1 MSDTAALRP
10 QPLHMTQGQVVTA
23 VKPVGQ
29 VLKPQ
34 TSGGHQQRQGDVMYM
49 SELLSYS
56 LERLRK
62 VKSLERL
69 RHQASPSHTAVHEGF
84 TSSVLV
90 QEPEVLKAEKEQLE
104 RNLQTTAVS
113 QYTAFLDAANCLTSV
128 SNELSAVCEHLDS
141 LLQATPELATACESF
156 ASNSAAVQEQFAHNK
171 QLAISQSTIMELLE
185 VPQLMDTCVRNGVYD
200 EALDLQSFI
209 SRVGLLHPDVP
220 VVKLLL
226 RQVAEVGRSMLQQLL
241 GRLRTNIQLPEC
253 LRVMGYLRRIG
264 AFSEA
269 ELRLQFLQCRDEWI
283 SSLLSDLD
291 DSDSYEYVKHL
302 TDVHRLHLFDAVMQ
316 YRAIFFDTAPT
327 ASAGAGVD
335 PSAAPAN
342 LRETAMLYSWVQH
355 RVNLY
360 LEQLRKHLPAI
371 TEGGNLAS
379 VIEHC
384 MYCGSSLSRVG
395 LDFQALL
402 LPLFEACGLQL
413 FATHLSSAVDGFNLR
428 LESHKWVAMPTP
440 VLGRGRTDRQHQH
453 QATAATAAG
462 EAGEGAVGEG
472 EAGAAATASAGTA
485 AEDESGPPYV
495 IMEHLPL
502 AVYVNGVLTALNEL
516 RHCALLSI
524 SKPLAGL
531 LQTALEHAAGSL
543 VHYRHTHA
551 LNASELPLFKAAT
564 RCMLDV
570 VLPFLV
576 VAFSRVFPAAN
587 AKVDSTA
594 SAGLLRQLLAEM

>member
-1 MSDTAALRP
+1 MAEAASARSFS
-10 QPLHMTQGQVVTA
+10 TGA
-23 VKPVGQ
+23 R
-29 VLKPQ
+29 
-34 TSGGHQQRQGDVMYM
+34 TSQKAMNPAPAAPRDAASNMYM

-56 LERLRK
+56 LDRLRK
-62 VKSLERL
+62 
-69 RHQASPSHTAVHEGF
+69 
-84 TSSVLV
+84 
-90 QEPEVLKAEKEQLE
+90 EPEVLKVEKEQLE

-113 QYTAFLDAANCLTSV
+113 QYTAFLDAANCLTSI

-141 LLQATPELATACESF
+141 LLQATPELASACEAF
-156 ASNSAAVQEQFAHNK
+156 ATNSAAVQEQYAHNK
-171 QLAISQSTIMELLE
+171 QLAGNQSTLMELLE

-200 EALDLQSFI
+200 EALDLQSFV

-226 RQVAEVGRSMLQQLL
+226 RQVAEVGHSMLQQLL

-269 ELRLQFLQCRDEWI
+269 ELRLQFLACRDEWI
-283 SSLLSDLD
+283 SNLVADLD
-291 DSDSYEYVKHL
+291 DADSYEYVKHL

-316 YRAIFFDTAPT
+316 YRAIFFDTAVPAT
-327 ASAGAGVD
+327 GAGLGMD
-335 PSAAPAN
+335 AAGPN
-342 LRETAMLYSWVQH
+342 LRETSMLYSWVQH
-355 RVNLY
+355 RVSLY
-360 LEQLRKHLPAI
+360 LEQLRRHLPHI

-413 FATHLSSAVDGFNLR
+413 FASHLSTAVDGFNLR
-428 LESHKWVAMPTP
+428 LESHKWVPLPAPIM
-440 VLGRGRTDRQHQH
+440 GRTRTERQ
-453 QATAATAAG
+453 ASAASAAAAAASAAVAAAAADGTAPAEGTEGGEGGAPGAGDALAATSSSG
-462 EAGEGAVGEG
+462 GAV
-472 EAGAAATASAGTA
+472 A
-485 AEDESGPPYV
+485 DDPESGPPYV

-516 RHCALLSI
+516 RHCAMLSI
-524 SKPLAGL
+524 SKPLAQL

-551 LNASELPLFKAAT
+551 LNATELPLFKSAT
-564 RCMLDV
+564 RCMLDI
-570 VLPFLV
+570 VLPYLV
-576 VAFSRVFPAAN
+576 AAFSRVFSTSA
-587 AKVDSTA
+587 AKVDSSA
-594 SAGLLRQLLAEM
+594 SAGLLRQLIAEM

>member
-1 MSDTAALRP
+1 MTDTAAHRP
-10 QPLHMTQGQVVTA
+10 QALPVGQGPSTTA
-23 VKPVGQ
+23 LKPAGQ
-29 VLKPQ
+29 VLKTQ
-34 TSGGHQQRQGDVMYM
+34 TSGGPQQRQGDVMYM

-62 VKSLERL
+62 
-69 RHQASPSHTAVHEGF
+69 
-84 TSSVLV
+84 
-90 QEPEVLKAEKEQLE
+90 EPEVLKAEKEQLE

-113 QYTAFLDAANCLTSV
+113 QYTAFLDAANCMTSI
-128 SNELSAVCEHLDS
+128 SNELSAVCEHLES
-141 LLQATPELATACESF
+141 LLQATPELASACEAF
-156 ASNSAAVQEQFAHNK
+156 ATNSAAVQEQFSHNK
-171 QLAISQSTIMELLE
+171 QLANSQSTLMELLE

-200 EALDLQSFI
+200 EALDLQSFV

-220 VVKLLL
+220 VVKLLMK
-226 RQVAEVGRSMLQQLL
+226 QVAEVGHSMLLQLL

-269 ELRLQFLQCRDEWI
+269 ELRLQFLCCRDEWI
-283 SSLLSDLD
+283 SSLLADLD

-316 YRAIFFDTAPT
+316 YRAIFFDTAAPT
-327 ASAGAGVD
+327 TAGPAGDAS
-335 PSAAPAN
+335 SAPPN
-342 LRETAMLYSWVQH
+342 LRETSMLYCWVQH
-355 RVNLY
+355 RVSLY
-360 LEQLRKHLPAI
+360 LEQLRRHLPAI
-371 TEGGNLAS
+371 SEGGNMAS

-413 FATHLSSAVDGFNLR
+413 FATHLSNAVDGFNLR
-428 LESHKWVAMPTP
+428 LESHKWVAMPGP
-440 VLGRGRTDRQHQH
+440 MMGRGGRLERDREKQQ
-453 QATAATAAG
+453 QAAASAAAAAA
-462 EAGEGAVGEG
+462 EAGEE
-472 EAGAAATASAGTA
+472 GAAADGDAAAAGGGTA
-485 AEDESGPPYV
+485 AAAASSSAAAAAAAAEDSGPPYV

-516 RHCALLSI
+516 RHCALMSI

-551 LNASELPLFKAAT
+551 LAPGEAALFKAAS
-564 RCMLDV
+564 RCMLDC
-570 VLPFLV
+570 VLPYLV
-576 VAFSRVFPAAN
+576 ASFARVFPATT
-587 AKVDSTA
+587 AKVDGSA
-594 SAGLLRQLLAEM
+594 AAGLLRQLLAEM

>member
-1 MSDTAALRP
+1 
-10 QPLHMTQGQVVTA
+10 
-23 VKPVGQ
+23 
-29 VLKPQ
+29 
-34 TSGGHQQRQGDVMYM
+34 M

-56 LERLRK
+56 LDRLRK
-62 VKSLERL
+62 
-69 RHQASPSHTAVHEGF
+69 
-84 TSSVLV
+84 
-90 QEPEVLKAEKEQLE
+90 EPEVLKSEKEQLE
-104 RNLQTTAVS
+104 RGLQTTAVS
-113 QYTAFLDAANCLTSV
+113 QYGAFLDAAGCLTSI
-128 SNELSAVCEHLDS
+128 SNELAAVCEHLDS
-141 LLQATPELATACESF
+141 LLQATPELASACESF
-156 ASNSAAVQEQFAHNK
+156 ATNAAAVQEQYSHNK
-171 QLAISQSTIMELLE
+171 QLASNQSALMELLE

-200 EALDLQSFI
+200 EALDLQAFV

-226 RQVAEVGRSMLQQLL
+226 RQVADVGNSMLQQLL

-283 SSLLSDLD
+283 GGLLADLD
-291 DSDSYEYVKHL
+291 DSDSYEFVKHL

-316 YRAIFFDTAPT
+316 YRAIFFDTAPSG
-327 ASAGAGVD
+327 AAGGVDGAGA
-335 PSAAPAN
+335 AALTPN
-342 LRETAMLYSWVQH
+342 LRETSMLYSWVQH
-355 RVNLY
+355 RLGLY
-360 LEQLRKHLPAI
+360 LEQLRKHLPHI

-413 FATHLSSAVDGFNLR
+413 FAAHLSNAVDGFNLR
-428 LESHKWVAMPTP
+428 LESHKWVPLPAPMM
-440 VLGRGRTDRQHQH
+440 GRGRAAAAAPQ
-453 QATAATAAG
+453 QASPSAPAAGGEGQPSGEPGVVDGEAAGSAAAPAATTSTS
-462 EAGEGAVGEG
+462 
-472 EAGAAATASAGTA
+472 GAAAPAPG
-485 AEDESGPPYV
+485 EDESGPPYT

-516 RHCALLSI
+516 RHCAMLSV

-551 LNASELPLFKAAT
+551 LGSSELALFKGCV

-570 VLPFLV
+570 VLPYLTA
-576 VAFSRVFPAAN
+576 AFARVFAAG
-587 AKVDSTA
+587 AGKVDAGA

>member
-1 MSDTAALRP
+1 MGMQLKSQVSGAGAAP
-10 QPLHMTQGQVVTA
+10 
-23 VKPVGQ
+23 
-29 VLKPQ
+29 
-34 TSGGHQQRQGDVMYM
+34 QRQTDVLYM

-56 LERLRK
+56 LDRLRK
-62 VKSLERL
+62 
-69 RHQASPSHTAVHEGF
+69 
-84 TSSVLV
+84 
-90 QEPEVLKAEKEQLE
+90 EPEVLKSEKEQLE
-104 RNLQTTAVS
+104 RSLQTTAVS
-113 QYTAFLDAANCLTSV
+113 QYSAFLDAAGCLTSI

-141 LLQATPELATACESF
+141 LLQATPELASACESF
-156 ASNSAAVQEQFAHNK
+156 STNAAAVQEQYAHNK
-171 QLAISQSTIMELLE
+171 QLATNQSALMELLE

-200 EALDLQSFI
+200 EALDLQAFV
-209 SRVGLLHPDVP
+209 SRVGLLHPEVP

-226 RQVAEVGRSMLQQLL
+226 RQVADVGNSMLQQLL

-283 SSLLSDLD
+283 GGLLADLD
-291 DSDSYEYVKHL
+291 DGDSYEFVKHL

-316 YRAIFFDTAPT
+316 YRAIFFDTAPSG
-327 ASAGAGVD
+327 ASGGVDGAGA
-335 PSAAPAN
+335 AALTPN
-342 LRETAMLYSWVQH
+342 LRETSMLYSWVQH
-355 RVNLY
+355 RLGLY
-360 LEQLRKHLPAI
+360 LEQLRKHLPHI

-413 FATHLSSAVDGFNLR
+413 FAAHLSNAVDGFNLR
-428 LESHKWVAMPTP
+428 LESHKWVPLPAPMM
-440 VLGRGRTDRQHQH
+440 GRGRAAAAAAAAAAPQPASPSAPGAPGEGQPGEPG
-453 QATAATAAG
+453 AAEGEAAVSGGGAATAAP
-462 EAGEGAVGEG
+462 
-472 EAGAAATASAGTA
+472 GAAPPASGD
-485 AEDESGPPYV
+485 DESAPPYV

-516 RHCALLSI
+516 RHCAMLSV

-551 LNASELPLFKAAT
+551 LAGSELALFKGCV

-570 VLPFLV
+570 VLPFLTA
-576 VAFSRVFPAAN
+576 AFSRVFAAG
-587 AKVDSTA
+587 AGKVDA
-594 SAGLLRQLLAEM
+594 SAGAGLLRQLLAEM

>member
-1 MSDTAALRP
+1 MAESLGERP
-10 QPLHMTQGQVVTA
+10 RSMGSGPIKTQVSAGA
-23 VKPVGQ
+23 
-29 VLKPQ
+29 
-34 TSGGHQQRQGDVMYM
+34 QQRQGEAFYM

-56 LERLRK
+56 LDRLRK
-62 VKSLERL
+62 
-69 RHQASPSHTAVHEGF
+69 
-84 TSSVLV
+84 
-90 QEPEVLKAEKEQLE
+90 EPEVLKAEKDQLE

-113 QYTAFLDAANCLTSV
+113 QYTAFLDAASCLTSI
-128 SNELSAVCEHLDS
+128 SDELSAVCENLDA
-141 LLQATPELATACESF
+141 LLQATPELASACEAFS
-156 ASNSAAVQEQFAHNK
+156 SNSAAVQEQYANNK
-171 QLAISQSTIMELLE
+171 QLAGSQSTLMELLE

-209 SRVGLLHPDVP
+209 SRVGLLHPEVP
-220 VVKLLL
+220 IVKLLL
-226 RQVAEVGRSMLQQLL
+226 QQVAEVGHSMLQQLL
-241 GRLRTNIQLPEC
+241 SRLRTNIQLPEC

-283 SSLLSDLD
+283 ASLVADLD
-291 DSDSYEYVKHL
+291 DADSYEFVKHL

-316 YRAIFFDTAPT
+316 YRAIFFDTTPT
-327 ASAGAGVD
+327 GAAGVVGRDGAGGAL
-335 PSAAPAN
+335 PN
-342 LRETAMLYSWVQH
+342 LHETSMLYTWVQH
-355 RVNLY
+355 RISLY
-360 LEQLRKHLPAI
+360 LEQLRKHLPNI

-413 FATHLSSAVDGFNLR
+413 FAAHLSAAVDGFNSR
-428 LESHKWVAMPTP
+428 LASHKWVPLPAP
-440 VLGRGRTDRQHQH
+440 VLARNRADKQQQQQ
-453 QATAATAAG
+453 QA
-462 EAGEGAVGEG
+462 AGEGAAGQADEG
-472 EAGAAATASAGTA
+472 AEGDAGQPSASDAAAP
-485 AEDESGPPYV
+485 EDDTGPSYI
-495 IMEHLPL
+495 IMEHMPL

-516 RHCALLSI
+516 RHCAMLSI

-551 LNASELPLFKAAT
+551 LNSTELPLFRAAT

-570 VLPFLV
+570 VLPYLV
-576 VAFSRVFPAAN
+576 SAFSRVLTASAG
-587 AKVDSTA
+587 KVDSSA
-594 SAGLLRQLLAEM
+594 SAGLLRQLMNEM

>member
-1 MSDTAALRP
+1 MAELPVSRSYSGQGSLGPRPSGAMQLKSQASGAGAAP
-10 QPLHMTQGQVVTA
+10 
-23 VKPVGQ
+23 
-29 VLKPQ
+29 
-34 TSGGHQQRQGDVMYM
+34 QRQTDVLYM

-56 LERLRK
+56 LDRLRK
-62 VKSLERL
+62 
-69 RHQASPSHTAVHEGF
+69 
-84 TSSVLV
+84 
-90 QEPEVLKAEKEQLE
+90 EPEVLKSEKEQLE
-104 RNLQTTAVS
+104 RSLQTTAVS
-113 QYTAFLDAANCLTSV
+113 QYSAFLDAAGCLTSI

-156 ASNSAAVQEQFAHNK
+156 ATNAAAVQEQYAHNK
-171 QLAISQSTIMELLE
+171 QLATNQSALMELLE

-200 EALDLQSFI
+200 EALDLQAFV

-226 RQVAEVGRSMLQQLL
+226 RQVADVGNSMLQQLL

-283 SSLLSDLD
+283 GGLLADLD
-291 DSDSYEYVKHL
+291 DNDSYEYVKHL

-316 YRAIFFDTAPT
+316 YRAIFFDTAPSG
-327 ASAGAGVD
+327 AAGGVDGAGA
-335 PSAAPAN
+335 AALTPN
-342 LRETAMLYSWVQH
+342 LRETSMLYSWVQH
-355 RVNLY
+355 RLGLY
-360 LEQLRKHLPAI
+360 LEQLRKHLPHI

-413 FATHLSSAVDGFNLR
+413 FAAHLSNAVDGFNLR
-428 LESHKWVAMPTP
+428 LESHKWVPLPAP
-440 VLGRGRTDRQHQH
+440 VMGRAR
-453 QATAATAAG
+453 TAAASASAAQLPSPSARG
-462 EAGEGAVGEG
+462 GAGEGQLSEPGAAPAAEG
-472 EAGAAATASAGTA
+472 EAAGSSGGAAAPAGASNSTSGAVGGAG
-485 AEDESGPPYV
+485 EDESGPPYT

-516 RHCALLSI
+516 RHCAMLSV

-551 LNASELPLFKAAT
+551 LAGSELALFKGCV

-570 VLPFLV
+570 VLPYLTA
-576 VAFSRVFPAAN
+576 AFGRVFAAG
-587 AKVDSTA
+587 AGAGKVDASA

>member
-1 MSDTAALRP
+1 MSDISSVRP
-10 QPLHMTQGQVVTA
+10 QPMQTGQGPAVTA
-23 VKPVGQ
+23 MKPVGQ

-34 TSGGHQQRQGDVMYM
+34 TSGGPQQRQGDVLYM

-62 VKSLERL
+62 
-69 RHQASPSHTAVHEGF
+69 
-84 TSSVLV
+84 
-90 QEPEVLKAEKEQLE
+90 EPEVLRAEKEQLE

-113 QYTAFLDAANCLTSV
+113 QYTAFLDAANCMTSI
-128 SNELSAVCEHLDS
+128 SNELSAVCEHLES
-141 LLQATPELATACESF
+141 LLQATPELASTCEAF
-156 ASNSAAVQEQFAHNK
+156 ATNSAAVQEQSTQNK
-171 QLAISQSTIMELLE
+171 QLANSQSTLMELLE

-200 EALDLQSFI
+200 EALDLQSFV

-220 VVKLLL
+220 VVKLLM
-226 RQVAEVGRSMLQQLL
+226 RQVADVGHSMLQQLL

-283 SSLLSDLD
+283 SSLLADLD
-291 DSDSYEYVKHL
+291 DGDSYEYVKHL

-327 ASAGAGVD
+327 AAIGPGMDAAA
-335 PSAAPAN
+335 SAAPPN
-342 LRETAMLYSWVQH
+342 LRETSMLYSWVQH
-355 RVNLY
+355 RASLY
-360 LEQLRKHLPAI
+360 LEQLREHLPNI

-413 FATHLSSAVDGFNLR
+413 FASYLSNAVDGFNLR
-428 LESHKWVAMPTP
+428 LESHKWVAMPP
-440 VLGRGRTDRQHQH
+440 PMLARSRADKQPQP
-453 QATAATAAG
+453 QAAAAAAG
-462 EAGEGAVGEG
+462 EGDEVAGEG
-472 EAGAAATASAGTA
+472 EAGGLTVIGSTAAVGTAA
-485 AEDESGPPYV
+485 AEDESGPPYI

-502 AVYVNGVLTALNEL
+502 AVYLNGVLTALNEL

-531 LQTALEHAAGSL
+531 LQTALEHAAGSM

-551 LNASELPLFKAAT
+551 LNSSELPLFKGAT

-570 VLPFLV
+570 VLPYLV
-576 VAFSRVFPAAN
+576 AAFSRVFPAN
-587 AKVDSTA
+587 SAKVDSSA
-594 SAGLLRQLLAEM
+594 SASLLRQLLAEM